1 MSSTGGAADPRV
13 KAAVHM
19 MKAHPTVSLPQAML
33 LAKFSESECKNRT
46 IQMRVRRAHSAQM
59 PMIGTDID
67 VAGTPTMSSLST
79 QEGTMTKTSIPAV
92 SNASS
97 AAADDVVTALFPA
110 PRPEEPPRPT
120 AQAKQKERCHKLKIA
135 AHAKKAHKRATSFY
149 ASELKKPKAQR
160 FSADAIS
167 KIVKK
172 EYDGHGPSARSIQ
185 RYVNDH
191 NNIGISPVKMG
202 SRGNIPPWAYSAL
215 CNAFDSYVR
224 IMQVNSC
231 GHENT
236 RRVLSAKVNA
246 AMGVVAHSNNK
257 LYYRVVRDT
266 ATDMRAAKV
275 TNVEDRRVQW
285 TTHKNLK
292 LWFEN
297 WGKDLV
303 ELGFAHLDEHGDVII
318 PDDQLHRILNFDET
332 CLSHDG
338 SNGARGGRPEVFIY
352 DPRLPLPGKRTS
364 KCSSTTTMITGSTAA
379 GEALPP
385 HFQFQTS
392 AKSHETQ
399 RIRIDVA
406 GLYPKVVMALGTGTD
421 HELDCTFGMNAKG
434 GMDQDE
440 FEKYMMLSLV
450 DRLGEILGAADLPGK
465 RVMVKCD
472 SGPGRLNVELLARM
486 KFFGFYLYPSVPN
499 TTAVSQETDRN
510 YGPFKT
516 QFRKNLDEVIDARI
530 KGNHS
535 TSIAPHLVGL
545 TTFGGVDPTSDHNVK
560 ISAFERGFSKEAC
573 LSAWAKVGAAP
584 LSMKCLDD
592 QKVRKSTG
600 DGDEEWE
607 RGLRELQNANDLA
620 TFLLTRGGFNGD
632 LLKAELKTID
642 EPTVLT
648 RPHTKERVE
657 LLAKA
662 TTHGTKWM
670 ATGGSHLMT
679 EDFFKS
685 VELPKRENEI
695 KAMEM
700 DKLERIKGDQ
710 LRRNAEVILVA
721 RRDALVNK
729 QYNVLNA
736 AELETLLKWH
746 NVPKAH
752 KEKKAGMIARWATI
766 WEGGLKPPFFEVWT
780 DVDESKLEELK
791 AMDIDMSQTALGRL
805 KELKKREA
813 FISVREM
820 NEEEREK
827 MRRSLDEIEAKAAA
841 ALENITADFPTEE
854 GAEEGAEDGVNF
866 GEMDAV

>member
-13 KAAVHM
+13 KAAVRM
-19 MKAHPTVSLPQAML
+19 MKAHLTLSLPQAML

-97 AAADDVVTALFPA
+97 AVATALFPA
-110 PRPEEPPRPT
+110 PRSEEPPRPT
-120 AQAKQKERCHKLKIA
+120 AQAKQKDRCNKLKVA
-135 AHAKKAHKRATSFY
+135 VHAKKAHKRATSFY
-149 ASELKKPKAQR
+149 ASELKKPKGER
-160 FSADAIS
+160 LSADAVS

-215 CNAFDSYVR
+215 CNAFESYVR

-236 RRVLSAKVNA
+236 RRVLLAKVNA
-246 AMGVVAHSNNK
+246 AMGFEASSNK
-257 LYYRVVRDT
+257 LYYRVIRDT
-266 ATDMRAAKV
+266 ATDMKAVKV
-275 TNVEDRRVQW
+275 NNVEDRRVQW

-303 ELGFAHLDEHGDVII
+303 ELGFAHHDKHGKVII

-392 AKSHETQ
+392 AKSDETQ
-399 RIRIDVA
+399 RIWIDVA
-406 GLYPKVVMALGTGTD
+406 GLYPKVVMTSGTGTK
-421 HELDCTFGMNAKG
+421 HELDCTFGLNAKG

-486 KFFGFYLYPSVPN
+486 KFFGFYLYPGVPN

-535 TSIAPHLVGL
+535 T
-545 TTFGGVDPTSDHNVK
+545 
-560 ISAFERGFSKEAC
+560 
-573 LSAWAKVGAAP
+573 
-584 LSMKCLDD
+584 
-592 QKVRKSTG
+592 
-600 DGDEEWE
+600 
-607 RGLRELQNANDLA
+607 
-620 TFLLTRGGFNGD
+620 
-632 LLKAELKTID
+632 
-642 EPTVLT
+642 
-648 RPHTKERVE
+648 
-657 LLAKA
+657 
-662 TTHGTKWM
+662 
-670 ATGGSHLMT
+670 
-679 EDFFKS
+679 
-685 VELPKRENEI
+685 
-695 KAMEM
+695 
-700 DKLERIKGDQ
+700 
-710 LRRNAEVILVA
+710 
-721 RRDALVNK
+721 
-729 QYNVLNA
+729 
-736 AELETLLKWH
+736 
-746 NVPKAH
+746 
-752 KEKKAGMIARWATI
+752 
-766 WEGGLKPPFFEVWT
+766 
-780 DVDESKLEELK
+780 
-791 AMDIDMSQTALGRL
+791 
-805 KELKKREA
+805 
-813 FISVREM
+813 
-820 NEEEREK
+820 
-827 MRRSLDEIEAKAAA
+827 
-841 ALENITADFPTEE
+841 
-854 GAEEGAEDGVNF
+854 
-866 GEMDAV
+866 